1 MFKKTKDRQV
11 NLFSSAA
18 GLFSERSQK
27 IYEDVDAWHNKF
39 CQQVT
44 NRIDE
49 NLFKPLY
56 CSNNGTPNAS
66 LRVLVAMMILKEA
79 EGLSDEKLFE
89 NCRFNLLTRSAI
101 GLLNMDD
108 ALPTESTYYLF
119 RKRIIDYA
127 RSGNENLLEVVFE
140 RVTAGQSLDFA
151 VSGKRIRMDS
161 KLLGSNIAWLSRYEI
176 VHETLRIFYQEV
188 KTIGQI
194 EETTI
199 LEDLLKIEGRKIVYT
214 LTNEEVKTRL
224 QELGEVIYEI
234 LPKFSELKTESY
246 ETLKR
251 VFTEQFKVENK
262 VVIGRKNEE
271 ISAKSVQS
279 PHDPESTYRNK
290 DGDKC
295 KGYSINITES
305 CDDEGLNLI
314 GNVEVKNAGAA
325 DVDFFAEGIK
335 KAEKVFTERVEAAHA
350 DGAYH
355 SEDNEKFCKKNN
367 IELYLHAIQGANG
380 RYELEMHD
388 TNLKVHDT
396 TTDKEL
402 ETKEITTKK
411 GETKWRIKAEKGYR
425 YFTKKE
431 IENSELRK
439 TIAETPKE
447 ILQKR
452 NNVEA
457 TIFQLG
463 YHYPNAKSRYRG
475 QIKHQIWANLRCLW
489 VNFVRIW
496 KFVTQ
501 KTQKATISAKTL
513 LVSTITRLIYDYQLI
528 LRIISQMKYSKMT
541 KMQSSRF

>member
-1 MFKKTKDRQV
+1 MFKKTKDAQV
-11 NLFSSAA
+11 NLYSSAA
-18 GLFSERSQK
+18 GLFTERSQK
-27 IYEDVDAWHNKF
+27 IYYNESAWHNKF
-39 CQQVT
+39 REQVT
-44 NRIDE
+44 SRIDE

-66 LRVLVAMMILKEA
+66 LKVLVGMMILKEA

-89 NCRFNLLTRSAI
+89 NCRFNMLTRSAI

-119 RKRIIDYA
+119 RKRIVEYA

-140 RVTAGQSLDFA
+140 RVTAGQSVEFA

-176 VHETLRIFYQEV
+176 VHETLRIFYREV
-188 KTIGQI
+188 KKIGQI

-199 LEDLLKIEGRKIVYT
+199 LENLLKIEGNKIVYA
-214 LTNEEVKTRL
+214 LTNEEVRAKM

-234 LPKFSELKTESY
+234 LPKFSCLKTESY

-251 VFTEQFKVENK
+251 VFEEQFKVENK
-262 VVIGRKNEE
+262 LVISRKNEK

-279 PHDPESTYRNK
+279 PHDPESTYRDK

-305 CDDEGLNLI
+305 CDDDALNLI
-314 GNVEVKNAGAA
+314 GNVEVRNAGAA
-325 DVDFFAEGIK
+325 DVDFFEEGIK
-335 KAEKVFTERVEAAHA
+335 KVQEVFTEKVEAAHT

-355 SEDNEKFCKKNN
+355 SPDNDEFCRKNN
-367 IELYLHAIQGANG
+367 IELHLNAIQGSKG
-380 RYELEMHD
+380 RYELEMND
-388 TNLKVHDT
+388 GKLKVHDT
-396 TTDKEL
+396 ETDKEL
-402 ETKEITTKK
+402 ETHEITTKK

-439 TIAETPKE
+439 KIKETPKE

-496 KFVTQ
+496 KFVT
-501 KTQKATISAKTL
+501 KVNKKETISAKIL
-513 LVSTITRLIYDYQLI
+513 IVSIITRLICQYQPM
-528 LRIISQMKYSKMT
+528 LRIFSQMKYPKMT
-541 KMQSSRF
+541 KTQFSRF